1 MPLILHG
8 ILTPNRKQLALGVC
22 EEVSS
27 GTWDNNKKKKNT
39 CSAQVPGMKQSNCL
53 PAASAQP
60 PTHLNHLYFT
70 INS

>member
-27 GTWDNNKKKKNT
+27 GTWDNNNKKKNLQ
-39 CSAQVPGMKQSNCL
+39 CSSPWYETEQLFACSFCT
-53 PAASAQP
+53 ASH
-60 PTHLNHLYFT
+60 TLKSSVLYR
-70 INS
+70 